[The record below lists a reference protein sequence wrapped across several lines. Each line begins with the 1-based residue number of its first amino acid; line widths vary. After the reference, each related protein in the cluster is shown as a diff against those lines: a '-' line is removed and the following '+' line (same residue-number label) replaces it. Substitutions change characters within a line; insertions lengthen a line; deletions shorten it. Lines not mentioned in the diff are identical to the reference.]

1 MPAWSHITIQPQDSA
16 LASLRNSWNWML
28 GDAWTPLM
36 FSAIGDVF
44 FEVQAETVWWLS
56 TATGSLEQVAESRDK
71 FRELLGTEKA
81 DEWFLPGLVEA
92 LRSSGKILATD
103 QCYTY
108 AILPVFAEGTFSVEN
123 MNPVSAAEHYS
134 LAGHVHESI
143 RQLPEGAKVQVTV
156 TE

>member
-1 MPAWSHITIQPQDSA
+1 
-16 LASLRNSWNWML
+16 ML

-44 FEVQAETVWWLS
+44 FEVQAGTVWWLS

-92 LRSSGKILATD
+92 LRSSGKILTTD

-134 LAGHVHESI
+134 LAGNVHESI